1 MVSHGVGLFAEPA
14 TQGWDFAERGAMAV
28 HDFNAQRLFIDQAL
42 AAAADVHCSLEQAHY
57 LANVLR
63 LGVGDEIRVFNG
75 CDGEWLCRIVEIGRK
90 SCILE
95 AIERLRPQEG
105 GPDIGYHFAPL
116 KRARLDYMVQ
126 KATELGAARLVPVLT
141 QHTIADRVNGERM
154 RANVIEAAEQ
164 CGILRVPAVCEPIK
178 FSSLIDRWSD
188 DRWLVFCD
196 EAAAVRSPLEAL
208 APLDGMPTDILV
220 GPEGGFS
227 AAERERLL
235 AHRRVVP
242 ISLGPR
248 IMRADTAAI
257 AALSL
262 LNAVIGDWR

>member
-1 MVSHGVGLFAEPA
+1 
-14 TQGWDFAERGAMAV
+14 MAV
-28 HDFNAQRLFIDQAL
+28 HDFNAQRLYVDQPLGPAVEVVC
-42 AAAADVHCSLEQAHY
+42 ALEQAHY

-63 LGVGDEIRVFNG
+63 LGLGDEIRVFNG
-75 CDGEWLCRIVEIGRK
+75 RDGEWLCRIIAISRK
-90 SCILE
+90 GCTLE
-95 AIERLRPQEG
+95 AIECLRPQQG

-126 KATELGAARLVPVLT
+126 KATEMGVARLVPVLT
-141 QHTIADRVNGERM
+141 QHTIADRVNDGRM

-164 CGILRVPAVCEPIK
+164 CGILRLPVVDEPVK
-178 FSSLIDRWSD
+178 FGALMDRWPEE
-188 DRWLVFCD
+188 RWLVFCD
-196 EAAAVRSPLEAL
+196 ESAAVQSPLDVLSA
-208 APLDGMPTDILV
+208 LDGMPTDILV

-227 AAERERLL
+227 AAERQRLL
-235 AHRRVVP
+235 AHSRVVA

-257 AALSL
+257 AALTL